1 VAQQLAPW
9 WAWWLCTRSC
19 INIVEVVYSFG
30 GVKQRDLFQKHND
43 SGAFSTL
50 KLRAALLWPCFY
62 GTCWWL

>member
-1 VAQQLAPW
+1 M
-9 WAWWLCTRSC
+9 
-19 INIVEVVYSFG
+19 NIVEVVYSFG